1 MSPTRPSLYRTI
13 HSEIVQQI
21 LSGAWSPGYRIP
33 SELHLAAQYH
43 CSRMTVNKALSQLAA
58 EGYIERRRRAGS
70 VVAQPVVQSAVLD
83 IHGVEDEVHTL
94 GQRYGY
100 TLLTRA
106 ERAIDPATDDHFDG
120 QTGEMLDIAALHL
133 ADGQPFCLE
142 ERRISLVTVPEA
154 KFGDFGDTAPGAWLL
169 ARVPWNQA
177 THEIRAVGAND
188 LAASTLDILKGTPCL
203 VIERRTWNT
212 SGSITHVRFTY
223 QGIRHTVTA
232 RFAPL
237 GPQAEPDAED

>member
-1 MSPTRPSLYRTI
+1 MYRTI
-13 HSEIVQQI
+13 HSDIVQQI

-33 SELHLAAQYH
+33 SEVDLAAQYS

-83 IHGVEDEVHTL
+83 IHGIEDEVGTL
-94 GQRYGY
+94 GLPYRY
-100 TLLTRA
+100 TLLSRT
-106 ERAIDPATDDHFDG
+106 ERAIEPGRDDHFDG

-133 ADGQPFCLE
+133 ADGLPFCLE

-154 KFGDFGDTAPGAWLL
+154 RFGDFGDTAPGAWLL

-177 THEIRAVGAND
+177 THEIRAVAASD
-188 LAASTLDILKGTPCL
+188 LAASALDIPKGTPCL

-212 SGSITHVRFTY
+212 SGSITQVRFTY
-223 QGIRHTVTA
+223 QGTRHAVTA
-232 RFAPL
+232 QFAPL
-237 GPQAEPDAED
+237 GPQPVQGAES

>member
-1 MSPTRPSLYRTI
+1 MTPKRPSLYRTI
-13 HSEIVQQI
+13 HSDIVQKI

-33 SELHLAAQYH
+33 SEHHLADQYN

-83 IHGVEDEVHTL
+83 IHGVEDEVNTL
-94 GQRYGY
+94 GLPYGY
-100 TLLTRA
+100 RLLSRTDRP
-106 ERAIDPATDDHFDG
+106 IDPAMDDHFDG
-120 QTGEMLDIAALHL
+120 QTGEVLDIAALHL
-133 ADGQPFCLE
+133 ADDRPFCLE
-142 ERRISLVTVPEA
+142 ERRISLTTVPEA
-154 KFGDFGDTAPGAWLL
+154 RFGDFGDTSPGSWLL

-177 THEIRAVGAND
+177 THEIRAVGASD
-188 LAASTLDILKGTPCL
+188 LAASALDIPKGTPCL

-212 SGSITHVRFTY
+212 SGSITQVRFTY
-223 QGIRHTVTA
+223 QGTRHAVTA

-237 GPQAEPDAED
+237 GPQAEPDAAD